1 MRIFCIGR
9 NYAAHAAELKNE
21 LPTEPVV
28 FIKPASCLVE
38 VGDDI
43 HFPSHGEV
51 LHHEAEIVIEVGKS
65 AKDLSLAE
73 STTVISRIGLGL
85 DLTLRDVQENL
96 KSKKLPWE
104 KAKAFDYSSP
114 LGVMLDFENQ
124 DLKDLHIS
132 CKVNGELRQNGNT
145 SEMIFSV
152 EEIISHLSSIWQLE
166 KGDLIYTG
174 TPSGVGPLVRGDKI
188 EVICKQLG
196 HSAWNIC

>member
-28 FIKPASCLVE
+28 FIKPESCLVD

-51 LHHEAEIVIEVGKS
+51 LHHEAEIVIEIGKA
-65 AKDLSLAE
+65 AKNLSLSDAT
-73 STTVISRIGLGL
+73 SVISKIGLGI
-85 DLTLRDVQENL
+85 DLTLRDVQEHL

-114 LGVMLDFENQ
+114 LGVMLEFDGQ

-132 CKVNGELRQNGNT
+132 CRVNGELRQNGNT
-145 SEMIFSV
+145 AEMIFSV
-152 EEIISHLSSIWQLE
+152 EEIISHLSNIWALQ

-188 EVICKQLG
+188 EVISEQLG
-196 HSAWNIC
+196 QSSWTIC

>member
-28 FIKPASCLVE
+28 FIKPESCLVGIGND
-38 VGDDI
+38 V

-51 LHHEAEIVIEVGKS
+51 LHHEAEIVIEIGQS
-65 AKDLSLAE
+65 AKNVSLAD
-73 STTVISRIGLGL
+73 STSIISRIGLGI
-85 DLTLRDVQENL
+85 DLTLRDVQEHL

-114 LGVMLDFENQ
+114 LGVMHDYESQ

-132 CKVNGELRQNGNT
+132 CKVNGELRQSGNT

-152 EEIISHLSSIWQLE
+152 EEIISHLSSIWELE

-174 TPSGVGPLVRGDKI
+174 TPSGVGPLERGDRI
-188 EVICKQLG
+188 EVISEDLG
-196 HSAWNIC
+196 ESAWNIC